1 MHLKPVRNVLNPS
14 SFSNLNVWPALLAVA
29 IVLLILI
36 FVSSAK
42 MATIRMINSVMS
54 VLKVASHVVL
64 KLFVVI
70 VLILMR
76 RKLTY
81 VFLYV
86 TSLASLVPLA
96 FLICASPVLM
106 GIILRIWVAPR
117 PILVQIVTVN
127 IVPTQRMCVRD
138 VRMDMR
144 NLVEGVVLKERYRF

>member
-1 MHLKPVRNVLNPS
+1 
-14 SFSNLNVWPALLAVA
+14 
-29 IVLLILI
+29 
-36 FVSSAK
+36 
-42 MATIRMINSVMS
+42 MATIRVITSVMS

-86 TSLASLVPLA
+86 TSLASLVPLF
-96 FLICASPVLM
+96 FLMCASPVLM
-106 GIILRIWVAPR
+106 GIILRTWLAPR
-117 PILVQIVTVN
+117 LNLVQIVTVN

-138 VRMDMR
+138 VRMGMR
-144 NLVEGVVLKERYRF
+144 SLVEGVVLKERYRF

>member
-1 MHLKPVRNVLNPS
+1 MRLKPVRNVLSPS
-14 SFSNLNVWPALLAVA
+14 SFTNLNVSPALLAVE

-54 VLKVASHVVL
+54 VLKVALHVVL

-76 RKLTY
+76 RKLTC

-86 TSLASLVPLA
+86 TSLASLVPMV
-96 FLICASPVLM
+96 FLMCASPVLM
-106 GIILRIWVAPR
+106 GIILRTWLAPR
-117 PILVQIVTVN
+117 P
-127 IVPTQRMCVRD
+127 
-138 VRMDMR
+138 
-144 NLVEGVVLKERYRF
+144 NLV